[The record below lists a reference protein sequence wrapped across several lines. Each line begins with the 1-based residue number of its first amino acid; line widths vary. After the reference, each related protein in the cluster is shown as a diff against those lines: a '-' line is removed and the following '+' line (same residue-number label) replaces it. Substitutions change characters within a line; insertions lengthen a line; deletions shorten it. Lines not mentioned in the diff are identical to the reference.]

1 MSELERPRSHKD
13 ERDELIDKESNAA
26 ALDAIIVGTEVLML
40 ICLRRKNPAWKGAL
54 SLLFF
59 AIAGKMWAMGEAY
72 EERAYRKAGLVSG
85 GLGALLLMRMMHRG
99 KK

>member
-1 MSELERPRSHKD
+1 MKQPPRQHPWKD

-26 ALDAIIVGTEVLML
+26 ALDAIIAGAEVLML
-40 ICLRRKNPAWKGAL
+40 ICLHRKNPAWKGAL

-85 GLGALLLMRMMHRG
+85 ELGALLLMRMMHRG